1 MPQPEEIP
9 FSESARNKRRQFQT
23 KGLGSRLGRALSSR
37 AIDRPR
43 IGKRKRSIRGTD
55 IDLPT
60 GGIRGS
66 KKPTGTN
73 IDVDR
78 DGWVDEGTRR
88 PRWVGLSSGKPEEV
102 VRTRIDKSRPIIK
115 INKPEEKID
124 KSRAHKLKNYKYGD
138 ESVLGGKISIRQ
150 GPDWLK
156 GLTNEQISSL
166 LVPDSIE
173 TQYKMWLDNYGAGSL
188 IKGSEEEV
196 KFRKWFDNA
205 IEANEYNK
213 FDYSPESRAATRKA
227 VEAALE
233 DSPLFSWA
241 VRNYGSPVFGV
252 VTPKGR
258 DEYVAR
264 PQYKALIAKFANSS
278 VDKDKQIF
286 PKAMASLDLNMVS
299 FFPNYVVDRKTHDI
313 DGPVPMNMNPL
324 HVPSR
329 DDAVMNR
336 SLAGTVVHEWA
347 HWLHQMALR
356 DSERMGV
363 KSERKYFGN
372 NTNERYV
379 AALKVAAEYSDTSK
393 DFLKLHEDR
402 VSFDDSPNVP
412 RTVTSYGHANMREA
426 MAEGMVAYMH
436 PNQDLKNFA
445 INNKL
450 RKDVE
455 TLLGGKDGTGP
466 WSKEIDKQTSLGS
479 GRRERRSNPKG
490 IRLEKTIPGENRRN
504 SLSSGAEEKIEFES
518 VQKSVED
525 LLDLT
530 ATYFDIPDDTE
541 GPLDVRARE
550 RANTRVFRQTKD
562 SGVPDEPITPDEWF
576 SMDVM
581 EVRRVS
587 MDALDLNGQP
597 TGEKINVI
605 MHSPRMHE
613 IEERAREIGES
624 VHQEVLARLEKILPE
639 GIVRPSDVDAARA
652 KLKEELDALELV
664 DEIETKLR
672 QTADQLVEEALNIIT
687 KSDGRDQT
695 LVGSR
700 YWNFLNVDT
709 ANLAGSGQARMM
721 TPEVVE
727 EITLMKNAHIQR
739 EEIVNKT
746 LRNIDELIK
755 LGFLVEATDDGD
767 RQNGRRVFVPKS
779 TMNGELL
786 MGEAAAIVIHDVIPT
801 NQPKNAGMM
810 YIINKPKSD
819 PSSRRSTPW
828 RDIPEDSGDSIHI
841 SEIINQITSV
851 AVSPQEREMLMGKFD
866 GRRLGGLAVPSAIP
880 DELNQKMYAAEYGRR
895 RAKLLSLMTRAAGA
909 PEMRTAEEVVARVYE
924 KSDLREKRRKVL
936 VPYRMAYRD
945 VLLDV
950 INELLEDD
958 DSKKP
963 DLMTATGGMGA
974 EKLNEIAKRFLP
986 SEIIRQINLK
996 FGEGDYPYKKNT
1008 GGRYKTKKKGIY
1020 AIKKA
1025 SGGGEAHFAEN
1036 NELLG
1041 YLQPDGQL
1049 IAAGYSSITIPDG
1062 SLIVRGNDSVKVNV
1076 DDSAGSN
1083 LHELTHVVTFAN
1095 PLASLLENLFF
1106 QRRMAGGRKGKREE
1120 SLSKRINRGA
1130 TRPTLNK
1137 LTDTN
1142 WEGDYGNPVGTGRT
1156 PRKKRSLPDMQVFDD
1171 QFLRTYQ
1178 GRVYSEK
1185 QGTPSKETFTVGM
1198 QNLFVPEEEIVAS
1211 PEIDH
1216 DSNNFV
1222 IGSLLVVAA
1231 QAKRERLN
1239 PERQIRNRTSIMVTE
1254 PQQVPTFPTWNTGGT
1269 RLPTDVVRSVEI
1281 SEIDLP
1287 VQGLSSGKKITPE
1300 QRSAIRG
1307 AEKTLRDMGLQ
1318 ITEIGFV
1325 NKKTGKTR
1333 QSPIF
1338 SVSGRAVVLVDVN
1351 GVRVPFYRSSGSGGK
1366 KNVPSGRWYPIF
1378 GIGKEQVIY
1387 DGYEERLRANGGW
1400 FNKGSEEEIVDYYGV
1415 PELRRIAEN
1424 LDSQLED
1431 LPNVVFND
1439 VRQEFKKSDVDKVAI
1454 DAGVKT
1460 KPMHRSIND
1469 SLWEI
1474 IHRDL
1479 HPVNTY
1485 RESPR
1490 ENIDAVVAKIK
1501 SGRVKLEMDSLSPTV
1516 KKDRLYVSKKSKL
1529 IRKREVELEIKD
1541 KNGEVIRVTV
1551 DAEED
1556 TRYGQAMKRHNVTVV
1571 MTRNNRQVGI
1581 LHARTDGDGLLG
1593 NPDKLT
1599 ISEILV
1605 PEDFQRRGH
1614 GRAMLAF
1621 ASTYNI
1627 GSEKVYHSSKRSE
1640 LGELFA
1646 TGTGLSSGK
1655 KPLPKIPKKSN
1666 MTPGDMRYDDV
1677 AGNGDGDC
1685 FPAASNLLSSLVLK
1699 NPERVNDFR
1708 VVHGIPLGT
1717 GGDAEGKR
1725 FHHAWVEETVK
1736 RTDKEVAEMLD
1747 RFPEA
1752 MREGAK
1758 RQLGPMLS
1766 EYVIVH
1772 DHSNGR
1778 ELRMP
1783 KEVYYAFGQIEEP
1796 LVQKYSFTDLSDEQ
1810 LRVGHHGPYGVDG
1823 ADISQTKRGTK
1834 KNRPSRRGNSV
1845 YDAGGSSLSSG
1856 AKYEEIVKSQ
1866 PRPSDEQINAS
1877 NNIKDLLKLSELRV
1891 ADEWTVTGQ
1900 DAFGDD
1906 EVELTESA
1914 DRANLKEEIK
1924 KNIVTLFTN
1933 EIELENDIIVESRS
1947 GEKINLGRKIKITPV
1962 VKDFSVD
1969 NLSENDIK
1977 EQRDEMGKII
1987 LDGSK
1992 PVTSVSIR
2000 MSISPAD
2007 DEAVARLIRSGIP
2020 EQLIDIESREKVEL
2034 GNAYRQITSDGNT
2047 IYIGHES
2054 IFIGNGAR
2062 KYGIASAVNGR
2073 NESMYSEMGADSIIT
2088 LAASSTSDQ
2097 DGATHWARN
2106 GFTWMG
2112 EPSKQKFIKVIDD
2125 AITNYPGLFSEEE
2138 RKRISSLYKNQN
2150 GEFKSSATPEE
2161 LINFSAADQ
2170 IFKDANDGQG
2180 VTIYFKRG
2188 VEKPSRINSMKN
2200 RMRRRVG
2207 PVSSSSSLS
2216 SGSGEKPAFPRKPTY
2231 GPFIGRANEVFGRA
2245 RTWQEFKEIYENT
2258 EITYIDYETTGL
2270 VFDEFNEPSGN
2281 GFPTQIGAV
2290 KMKNGK
2296 VVARFE
2302 TYVNPGIPTEKWEKW
2317 SQDTLVDYDGKKI
2330 TNDFIE
2336 RQMSIAEAHKKLSEF
2351 IGPNA
2356 ILGVQNAAFDKDVLE
2371 DNLTASNI
2379 DWRPDGWID
2388 LKDVAALSLPRWS
2401 EESPD
2406 GPKRFDKKKDKF
2418 VPSNSLKDITEY
2430 LGVELGDKHHT
2441 ADADAEATAKSMAAL
2456 IKNAVDKEWSTEL
2469 FNADN
2474 RLQKIQKDNEKFNS
2488 EIETFRS
2495 NKDKYLGIERVSSL
2509 SSGGAS
2515 ESEKEEARRLRRV
2528 ANYEKVKAKGEGK
2541 ESILMWDENGNYKER
2556 ATPNYDLDEDS
2567 EEDNDDD
2574 DDDNTSDNGY
2584 ELVSAAEMARRNQ
2597 QFRASQERLNS
2608 PEYMESSRLARV
2620 ARNKGKETNLHNADG
2635 TMKVRGG
2642 EKLSSGASGNKKF
2655 QKQLKLI
2662 EEAVSRSSSRGVET
2676 YSYKQGDITPE
2687 LVDELEKEITNFERE
2702 VESIGEKIE
2711 EEMEKLLDSNKSQK
2725 IKDALYEQLD
2735 KERESIYKL
2744 EESARIA
2751 YLASNRIK
2759 SFSARDSEQMS
2770 ASGWTTEIHISRDS
2784 AGRITGIA
2792 VTGVQMEKQ
2801 ARVLANYFEGVGDV
2815 GDGKALYIDYV
2826 VSLHKEKD
2834 SGRTLLGS
2842 ILEDA
2847 QRDGVSLVQIEPT
2860 DTSTGYWDMFGFT
2873 AAKRKNEFA
2882 VNGPIADYVFLKLD
2896 TPQDDEE
2903 DK

>member
-9 FSESARNKRRQFQT
+9 FNESARNKRRQFQT

-60 GGIRGS
+60 GGIRGN

-88 PRWVGLSSGKPEEV
+88 PRWVGLSSGKPEEA

-124 KSRAHKLKNYKYGD
+124 KPRAHKLKNYKYGD
-138 ESVLGGKISIRQ
+138 ESVLGGRISIRQ

-188 IKGSEEEV
+188 VKGSSEEV
-196 KFRKWFDNA
+196 KFRKWFDDA
-205 IEANEYNK
+205 VEAKEYNK

-264 PQYKALIAKFANSS
+264 PEYKALIAKFANSP
-278 VDKDKQIF
+278 VDKDKQIL

-299 FFPNYVVDRKTHDI
+299 FFPNYVVDRKAHDI
-313 DGPVPMNMNPL
+313 DGLVPMNMNPL

-363 KSERKYFGN
+363 KSERKYFGS
-372 NTNERYV
+372 NTDERYI
-379 AALKVAAEYSDTSK
+379 AALKVATEYSDTSR

-402 VSFDDSPNVP
+402 IPFEDTPKVP
-412 RTVTSYGHANMREA
+412 RTVTSYGHANMRES

-436 PNQDLKNFA
+436 PNQDLKNYA
-445 INNKL
+445 INDKL

-466 WSKEIDKQTSLGS
+466 WTKEIGKQTSLGS

-490 IRLEKTIPGENRRN
+490 IRLEKTIPGESRRN
-504 SLSSGAEEKIEFES
+504 SLSSGGEEKIEFDS

-525 LLDLT
+525 LLDL
-530 ATYFDIPDDTE
+530 AAVYFDIPDNNE

-576 SMDVM
+576 SMDAM
-581 EVRRVS
+581 DVRRVS

-613 IEERAREIGES
+613 MEERAREIGES
-624 VHQEVLARLEKILPE
+624 VHQEVLTRLDKVLPE
-639 GIVRPSDVDAARA
+639 GVVRPDGVATARA
-652 KLKEELDALELV
+652 KMQEELDAIEQIETIESQLADAADELV
-664 DEIETKLR
+664 LNKLREITESDGAGTRFDPETKF
-672 QTADQLVEEALNIIT
+672 
-687 KSDGRDQT
+687 
-695 LVGSR
+695 
-700 YWNFLNVDT
+700 WNFSRVDT
-709 ANLAGSGQARMM
+709 TQLAGSGQDSMM
-721 TPEVVE
+721 TPEIIN
-727 EITLMKNAHIQR
+727 EITSMKEQHIQR
-739 EEIVNKT
+739 DEQIKT
-746 LRNIDELIK
+746 TLGQINELVK
-755 LGFLVEATDDGD
+755 LGFLAEVTDASDKH
-767 RQNGRRVFVPKS
+767 NGRRVFIPKS
-779 TMNGELL
+779 LEEYVKSWPITIKGPETL
-786 MGEAAAIVIHDVIPT
+786 ERSSPAIIVYDLVPT
-801 NQPKNAGMM
+801 TDLHRAGNM
-810 YIINKPKSD
+810 YVFN
-819 PSSRRSTPW
+819 SSNREDSRNNRLTFTPEEVPPLSPEGSIVPGITTSEMHARTPW
-828 RDIPEDSGDSIHI
+828 RDISQESNDLIHI
-841 SEIINQITSV
+841 SQIIESINSV
-851 AVSPQEREMLMGKFD
+851 AISTDELREVNGKFVN
-866 GRRLGGLAVPSAIP
+866 GRVVYPTSIPEEIENKRYSAKYIR
-880 DELNQKMYAAEYGRR
+880 QKT
-895 RAKLLSLMTRAAGA
+895 KLIKMMKRAAGA
-909 PEMRTAEEVVARVYE
+909 PEKNEDESRARFAA
-924 KSDLREKRRKVL
+924 KSELRANRRKIL

-963 DLMTATGGMGA
+963 KLMTSTGGMGA
-974 EKLNEIAKRFLP
+974 EKLDEVARRFLP
-986 SEIIRQINLK
+986 SEIIRQINLR
-996 FGEGDYPYKKNT
+996 FGEGDYPYKKVT
-1008 GGRYKTKKKGIY
+1008 RGRYKTTKKGIY

-1049 IAAGYSSITIPDG
+1049 IAAGYSSISIPDG
-1062 SLIVRGNDSVKVNV
+1062 SSIIRGNDSVKVNV
-1076 DDSAGSN
+1076 DDSDGSN
-1083 LHELTHVVTFAN
+1083 IHELTHVITFAN

-1142 WEGDYGNPVGTGRT
+1142 WEGEYGNPVGTGKN
-1156 PRKKRSLPDMQVFDD
+1156 PRRKGLSANDMRVFDD

-1178 GRVYSEK
+1178 GRVYNDEHS
-1185 QGTPSKETFTVGM
+1185 TPSKETFTVGM

-1239 PERQIRNRTSIMVTE
+1239 PERQLRNRVSVMVSE
-1254 PQQVPTFPTWNTGGT
+1254 PQKVSTPEPPKTLSQ
-1269 RLPTDVVRSVEI
+1269 DVIRSIEI

-1287 VQGLSSGKKITPE
+1287 VESLSSGKKITPE
-1300 QRSAIRG
+1300 QRSAIRS
-1307 AEKTLRDMGLQ
+1307 AEKTLRDMDLQ

-1338 SVSGRAVVLVDVN
+1338 SVAGRPVVLVDVN
-1351 GVRVPFYRSSGSGGK
+1351 GVRIPFYRSSGSGGK

-1424 LDSQLED
+1424 LDSALED
-1431 LPNVVFND
+1431 LPWVVFND

-1490 ENIDAVVAKIK
+1490 ENIDAVVGKIK
-1501 SGRVKLEMDSLSPTV
+1501 SGRVKLDVDSLSPTV
-1516 KKDRLYVSKKSKL
+1516 KKDRLYVSKKSKS

-1571 MTRNNRQVGI
+1571 MTRDNRQVGI
-1581 LHARTDGDGLLG
+1581 LHARTDGDGMLG

-1621 ASTYNI
+1621 ANTYNI

-1666 MTPGDMRYDDV
+1666 MTPGDMQYDDV

-1685 FPAASNLLSSLVLK
+1685 FPAAGNLLSSLVLK

-1747 RFPEA
+1747 RFPET

-1810 LRVGHHGPYGVDG
+1810 SKTGHHGPYGADDV
-1823 ADISQTKRGTK
+1823 DISKTKRGTK
-1834 KNRPSRRGNSV
+1834 KNRTSRRGNSISN
-1845 YDAGGSSLSSG
+1845 DGGSSLSSG
-1856 AKYEEIVKSQ
+1856 AT
-1866 PRPSDEQINAS
+1866 P
-1877 NNIKDLLKLSELRV
+1877 
-1891 ADEWTVTGQ
+1891 
-1900 DAFGDD
+1900 DD
-1906 EVELTESA
+1906 
-1914 DRANLKEEIK
+1914 
-1924 KNIVTLFTN
+1924 
-1933 EIELENDIIVESRS
+1933 
-1947 GEKINLGRKIKITPV
+1947 
-1962 VKDFSVD
+1962 
-1969 NLSENDIK
+1969 
-1977 EQRDEMGKII
+1977 
-1987 LDGSK
+1987 K
-1992 PVTSVSIR
+1992 P
-2000 MSISPAD
+2000 
-2007 DEAVARLIRSGIP
+2007 
-2020 EQLIDIESREKVEL
+2020 Q
-2034 GNAYRQITSDGNT
+2034 
-2047 IYIGHES
+2047 
-2054 IFIGNGAR
+2054 
-2062 KYGIASAVNGR
+2062 
-2073 NESMYSEMGADSIIT
+2073 
-2088 LAASSTSDQ
+2088 
-2097 DGATHWARN
+2097 
-2106 GFTWMG
+2106 
-2112 EPSKQKFIKVIDD
+2112 
-2125 AITNYPGLFSEEE
+2125 
-2138 RKRISSLYKNQN
+2138 
-2150 GEFKSSATPEE
+2150 
-2161 LINFSAADQ
+2161 
-2170 IFKDANDGQG
+2170 
-2180 VTIYFKRG
+2180 
-2188 VEKPSRINSMKN
+2188 
-2200 RMRRRVG
+2200 
-2207 PVSSSSSLS
+2207 
-2216 SGSGEKPAFPRKPTY
+2216 FPRKPTY
-2231 GPFIGRANEVFGRA
+2231 GPFIGRTNEVFGRA
-2245 RTWQEFKEIYENT
+2245 RTWEEFKDIYEDT

-2270 VFDEFNEPSGN
+2270 VFDEFNESSGN

-2302 TYVNPGIPTEKWEKW
+2302 TYINPGTPIEQWEKW
-2317 SQDTLVDYDGKKI
+2317 SRDTLVDYDGKPI
-2330 TNDFIE
+2330 TNEFIQK
-2336 RQMSIAEAHKKLSEF
+2336 QMSIAEAHRRLAEF

-2371 DNLTASNI
+2371 DNLTASGI

-2388 LKDVAALSLPRWS
+2388 LKDVAAMSLPRWS

-2406 GPKRFDKKKDKF
+2406 GPKRFDKKKGKF

-2441 ADADAEATAKSMAAL
+2441 ADADAEATAKSMNSL
-2456 IKNAVDKEWSTEL
+2456 IKNAIEKNWSTEL
-2469 FNADN
+2469 FDADN
-2474 RLQKIQKDNEKFNS
+2474 RLQKVQREKEKFDS

-2495 NKDKYLGIERVSSL
+2495 NKNRYLGIESVSSL
-2509 SSGGAS
+2509 SSGKS
-2515 ESEKEEARRLRRV
+2515 S
-2528 ANYEKVKAKGEGK
+2528 
-2541 ESILMWDENGNYKER
+2541 
-2556 ATPNYDLDEDS
+2556 
-2567 EEDNDDD
+2567 
-2574 DDDNTSDNGY
+2574 SD
-2584 ELVSAAEMARRNQ
+2584 
-2597 QFRASQERLNS
+2597 
-2608 PEYMESSRLARV
+2608 
-2620 ARNKGKETNLHNADG
+2620 
-2635 TMKVRGG
+2635 
-2642 EKLSSGASGNKKF
+2642 KF

-2662 EEAVSRSSSRGVET
+2662 DEAASRSSSRGVKT
-2676 YSYKQGDITPE
+2676 SSYKQGDITPDFA
-2687 LVDELEKEITNFERE
+2687 DELEIEVISFESE
-2702 VESIGEKIE
+2702 VESMVQKIE
-2711 EEMEKLLDSNKSQK
+2711 EEMEKTLDSNKPAR
-2725 IKDALYEQLD
+2725 IKDALYEQLE
-2735 KERESIYKL
+2735 KERESLYKV
-2744 EESARIA
+2744 EESARLA
-2751 YLASNRIK
+2751 YLALNKIK
-2759 SFSARDSEQMS
+2759 SFSADQERASS
-2770 ASGWTTEIHISRDS
+2770 SGWTTELHISRDS

-2792 VTGVQMEKQ
+2792 VTGVQKEKQ
-2801 ARVLANYFEGVGDV
+2801 ARVLADYFDDLADV
-2815 GDGKALYIDYV
+2815 GDGKALAIDYM
-2826 VSLHKEKD
+2826 VSFHKERD
-2834 SGRTLLGS
+2834 SGRTLLSS
-2842 ILEDA
+2842 ILSDA
-2847 QRDGVSLVQIEPT
+2847 EKDGVSLVQIEPT
-2860 DTSTGYWDMFGFT
+2860 DTSSGYWEMFGFT
-2873 AAKRKNEFA
+2873 PAKQKNEWSA
-2882 VNGPIADYVFLKLD
+2882 NGPIPEYVFLKLD
-2896 TPQDDEE
+2896 TPQDDEGAE
-2903 DK
+2903 

>member
-9 FSESARNKRRQFQT
+9 FNESARNKRRQFQT

-60 GGIRGS
+60 GGIRGN

-124 KSRAHKLKNYKYGD
+124 KPRAHKLKNYKYGD
-138 ESVLGGKISIRQ
+138 ESVLGGRISIRQ

-188 IKGSEEEV
+188 VKGSSEEV
-196 KFRKWFDNA
+196 KFRKWFDDA
-205 IEANEYNK
+205 VEAKEYNK

-264 PQYKALIAKFANSS
+264 PEYKALIAKFANSP
-278 VDKDKQIF
+278 VDKDKQIL

-299 FFPNYVVDRKTHDI
+299 FFPNYVVDRKAHDI
-313 DGPVPMNMNPL
+313 DGLVPMNMNPL

-356 DSERMGV
+356 DSERIGV
-363 KSERKYFGN
+363 KSERKYFGS
-372 NTNERYV
+372 NTDERYI
-379 AALKVAAEYSDTSK
+379 AALKVAAEYSDTSR

-402 VSFDDSPNVP
+402 IPFEDTPKVP
-412 RTVTSYGHANMREA
+412 RTVTSYGHANMRES

-436 PNQDLKNFA
+436 PNQDLKNYA
-445 INNKL
+445 INDKL

-466 WSKEIDKQTSLGS
+466 WTKEIGRQTSLGS

-490 IRLEKTIPGENRRN
+490 IRLEKTIPGESRKN
-504 SLSSGAEEKIEFES
+504 SLSSGGEEKIEFDS

-525 LLDLT
+525 LLDL
-530 ATYFDIPDDTE
+530 AAVYFDIPDNNE
-541 GPLDVRARE
+541 GPLDIRARE
-550 RANTRVFRQTKD
+550 LANTRVFRQTKET
-562 SGVPDEPITPDEWF
+562 GVPDEPITPDEWF

-597 TGEKINVI
+597 TGEKINVT

-624 VHQEVLARLEKILPE
+624 VHQEVLTRLDKVLPE
-639 GIVRPSDVDAARA
+639 GVVRPDGVATARA
-652 KLKEELDALELV
+652 KMQEELDAMEQIETVESQLADAADELV
-664 DEIETKLR
+664 LNKLREITESDGAGGRFNPETKF
-672 QTADQLVEEALNIIT
+672 
-687 KSDGRDQT
+687 
-695 LVGSR
+695 
-700 YWNFLNVDT
+700 WNFSRVDT
-709 ANLAGSGQARMM
+709 AQLAGSGQDSIM
-721 TPEVVE
+721 TPEIIN
-727 EITLMKNAHIQR
+727 EIASMKEQHIQR
-739 EEIVNKT
+739 DEQIKT
-746 LRNIDELIK
+746 TLGQINELVK
-755 LGFLVEATDDGD
+755 LGFLAEVTDASDKH
-767 RQNGRRVFVPKS
+767 NGRRVFIPKS
-779 TMNGELL
+779 LEEYVKSGPITIKGPETL
-786 MGEAAAIVIHDVIPT
+786 ERSSPAIIVYDLVPT
-801 NQPKNAGMM
+801 TDLQRAGNM
-810 YIINKPKSD
+810 YVFN
-819 PSSRRSTPW
+819 SSNREDSRNNRFTFTPEEFPPLSPEGSIVPGITTSEMHARTPW
-828 RDIPEDSGDSIHI
+828 RDISQESNDLIHI
-841 SEIINQITSV
+841 SQIIESINSV
-851 AVSPQEREMLMGKFD
+851 AISTDELREVNGKFVN
-866 GRRLGGLAVPSAIP
+866 GRVVYPTSIPEEIENKRYSAKYIR
-880 DELNQKMYAAEYGRR
+880 QKT
-895 RAKLLSLMTRAAGA
+895 KLIKMMKRAAGA
-909 PEMRTAEEVVARVYE
+909 PEKNEDESRARFAA
-924 KSDLREKRRKVL
+924 KSELRANRRKIL

-958 DSKKP
+958 GSKKP
-963 DLMTATGGMGA
+963 ELMTSTGGMGA
-974 EKLNEIAKRFLP
+974 EKLDEVARRFLP
-986 SEIIRQINLK
+986 SEIIRQINSR
-996 FGEGDYPYKKNT
+996 FGEGDYPYKKVAR
-1008 GGRYKTKKKGIY
+1008 GRYKTTKKGIY

-1036 NELLG
+1036 NEVLG
-1041 YLQPDGQL
+1041 YMQPDGVL
-1049 IAAGYSSITIPDG
+1049 MAAGYSSIPIPDG
-1062 SLIVRGNDSVKVNV
+1062 SLIIRGNDSVKVNV
-1076 DDSAGSN
+1076 DDSDGSN
-1083 LHELTHVVTFAN
+1083 IHELTHVITFAN

-1142 WEGDYGNPVGTGRT
+1142 WEGEYGNPVGTGKT
-1156 PRKKRSLPDMQVFDD
+1156 PRRKGLAANDMRVFDD

-1178 GRVYSEK
+1178 GRVYSEDHS
-1185 QGTPSKETFTVGM
+1185 TPSKETFTVGM

-1239 PERQIRNRTSIMVTE
+1239 PERQLRNRVSVMVSE
-1254 PQQVPTFPTWNTGGT
+1254 PQKVSTPEPPKTLSQ
-1269 RLPTDVVRSVEI
+1269 DVIRSIEI

-1287 VQGLSSGKKITPE
+1287 VESLSSGKKITPE
-1300 QRSAIRG
+1300 QRSAIRS
-1307 AEKTLRDMGLQ
+1307 AEKTLRDMDLQ

-1338 SVSGRAVVLVDVN
+1338 SVAGRPVVLVDVN
-1351 GVRVPFYRSSGSGGK
+1351 GVRIPFYRSSGSGGK

-1415 PELRRIAEN
+1415 PELRRIAED
-1424 LDSQLED
+1424 LDSALED
-1431 LPNVVFND
+1431 LPWVVFND

-1490 ENIDAVVAKIK
+1490 ENIDAVVGKIK
-1501 SGRVKLEMDSLSPTV
+1501 SGRVKLDVDSLSPTV

-1556 TRYGQAMKRHNVTVV
+1556 ARYGQAMKRHNVTVV
-1571 MTRNNRQVGI
+1571 MTRDNRQVGI
-1581 LHARTDGDGLLG
+1581 LHARTDGDGMLG

-1621 ASTYNI
+1621 ANTYNI

-1666 MTPGDMRYDDV
+1666 MTPGDMQYDDV

-1685 FPAASNLLSSLVLK
+1685 FPAAGNLLSSLVLK

-1747 RFPEA
+1747 RFPET

-1758 RQLGPMLS
+1758 RQLGPILS

-1810 LRVGHHGPYGVDG
+1810 SKTGHHGPYGTDDV
-1823 ADISQTKRGTK
+1823 DISKTKRGNK
-1834 KNRPSRRGNSV
+1834 KNRTSRRRSSA
-1845 YDAGGSSLSSG
+1845 YDDGGSSLSSG
-1856 AKYEEIVKSQ
+1856 AKYEEIVRSQ
-1866 PRPSDEQINAS
+1866 PSPSSEQVDS
-1877 NNIKDLLKLSELRV
+1877 SRDFKDLIQLDELRKEDV
-1891 ADEWTVTGQ
+1891 WTTTGV
-1900 DAFGDD
+1900 DPFGDD
-1906 EVELTESA
+1906 ITEIVDSE
-1914 DRANLKEEIK
+1914 DRIK
-1924 KNIVTLFTN
+1924 IKNDIKRSIETVFSN
-1933 EIELENDIIVESRS
+1933 EIELDDSIIVVSSS
-1947 GEKINLGRKIKITPV
+1947 GEKINLGNKIKITAV
-1962 VKDFSVD
+1962 VDEIQVSSLD
-1969 NLSENDIK
+1969 ENDVS
-1977 EQRDEMGKII
+1977 EQINEIGSLII
-1987 LDGSK
+1987 GGDKK
-1992 PVTSVSIR
+1992 PLTRIDVKFK
-2000 MSISPAD
+2000 ISPAD
-2007 DEAVARLIRSGIP
+2007 SSATEKLLVLGVP
-2020 EQLIDIESREKVEL
+2020 ESLIDIDNPGKNIEL
-2034 GNAYRQITSDGNT
+2034 GRAHRAIFTDGSKT
-2047 IYIGHES
+2047 IISHES
-2054 IFIGNGAR
+2054 IFVGNDAR
-2062 KYGIASAVNGR
+2062 KNGISSALNAR
-2073 NESMYSEMGADSIIT
+2073 NESLYREIDADSII
-2088 LAASSTSDQ
+2088 AYGMSSASDQ
-2097 DGATHWARN
+2097 LGATHWARN
-2106 GFTWMG
+2106 GFKILG
-2112 EPSKQKFIKVIDD
+2112 EPSKQKFIGVIDD
-2125 AITNYPGLFSEEE
+2125 AITNRPDLFSEEE
-2138 RKRISSLYKNQN
+2138 INRISSLYKKDKKT
-2150 GEFKSSATPEE
+2150 GKFTSSATPED
-2161 LINFSAADQ
+2161 LIDFAEADE
-2170 IFKDANDGQG
+2170 IFKSSNNGDGAAIFF
-2180 VTIYFKRG
+2180 TREI
-2188 VEKPSRINSMKN
+2188 EKPSGIDRVRNRIK
-2200 RMRRRVG
+2200 RRVG
-2207 PVSSSSSLS
+2207 SSGIVPTSSSLS
-2216 SGSGEKPAFPRKPTY
+2216 SGATPDDKPQFPRKPTY
-2231 GPFIGRANEVFGRA
+2231 GPFIGRTNEVFGRA
-2245 RTWQEFKEIYENT
+2245 RTWEEFKDIYEDT

-2270 VFDEFNEPSGN
+2270 VFDEFNESSGN
-2281 GFPTQIGAV
+2281 GLPTQIGAV
-2290 KMKNGK
+2290 KMRNGK

-2302 TYVNPGIPTEKWEKW
+2302 TYINPGTPIEQWEKW
-2317 SQDTLVDYDGKKI
+2317 SRDTLVDYDGKPI
-2330 TNDFIE
+2330 TNEFIQK
-2336 RQMSIAEAHKKLSEF
+2336 QMSIAEAHRRLAEF

-2371 DNLTASNI
+2371 DNLTASGI

-2388 LKDVAALSLPRWS
+2388 LKDVAAMSLPRWS

-2406 GPKRFDKKKDKF
+2406 GPKRFDKKKGKF

-2441 ADADAEATAKSMAAL
+2441 ADADAEATAKSMNSL
-2456 IKNAVDKEWSTEL
+2456 IKNAIEKNWSTEL
-2469 FNADN
+2469 FDADN
-2474 RLQKIQKDNEKFNS
+2474 RLQKVQREKEKFDS

-2495 NKDKYLGIERVSSL
+2495 NKNRYLGIESVSSL
-2509 SSGGAS
+2509 SSGKS
-2515 ESEKEEARRLRRV
+2515 S
-2528 ANYEKVKAKGEGK
+2528 
-2541 ESILMWDENGNYKER
+2541 
-2556 ATPNYDLDEDS
+2556 
-2567 EEDNDDD
+2567 
-2574 DDDNTSDNGY
+2574 SD
-2584 ELVSAAEMARRNQ
+2584 
-2597 QFRASQERLNS
+2597 
-2608 PEYMESSRLARV
+2608 
-2620 ARNKGKETNLHNADG
+2620 
-2635 TMKVRGG
+2635 
-2642 EKLSSGASGNKKF
+2642 KF

-2662 EEAVSRSSSRGVET
+2662 DEAASRSSSRGVKT
-2676 YSYKQGDITPE
+2676 SSYKQGDITPDF
-2687 LVDELEKEITNFERE
+2687 VDELEIEVISFESE
-2702 VESIGEKIE
+2702 VESMVQKIE
-2711 EEMEKLLDSNKSQK
+2711 EEMEKTLDSNKPAR
-2725 IKDALYEQLD
+2725 IKDALYEQLE
-2735 KERESIYKL
+2735 KERESLYKV
-2744 EESARIA
+2744 EESARLA
-2751 YLASNRIK
+2751 YLALNKIK
-2759 SFSARDSEQMS
+2759 SFSADQERASS
-2770 ASGWTTEIHISRDS
+2770 SGWTTELHISRDS

-2792 VTGVQMEKQ
+2792 VTGVQKEKQ
-2801 ARVLANYFEGVGDV
+2801 ARVLADYFDDLTDV
-2815 GDGKALYIDYV
+2815 GDGKALAIDYM
-2826 VSLHKEKD
+2826 VSFHKERD
-2834 SGRTLLGS
+2834 SGRTLLSS
-2842 ILEDA
+2842 ILSDA
-2847 QRDGVSLVQIEPT
+2847 ERDGVSLVQIEPT
-2860 DTSTGYWDMFGFT
+2860 DTSSGYWEMFGFT
-2873 AAKRKNEFA
+2873 PAKQKNEWSA
-2882 VNGPIADYVFLKLD
+2882 NGPIPEYVFLKLD
-2896 TPQDDEE
+2896 TPQDDEGAE
-2903 DK
+2903 

>member
-9 FSESARNKRRQFQT
+9 FNESARNKRRQFQT

-138 ESVLGGKISIRQ
+138 ESVLGGRISIRQ
-150 GPDWLK
+150 GPDWLN

-188 IKGSEEEV
+188 IKGSSEEV
-196 KFRKWFDNA
+196 KFRKWFDDA
-205 IEANEYNK
+205 VEAKEYNK

-264 PQYKALIAKFANSS
+264 PEYKSLIAKFANSS

-299 FFPNYVVDRKTHDI
+299 FFPNYVIDRKAHDI
-313 DGPVPMNMNPL
+313 DGLVPMNMNPL

-347 HWLHQMALR
+347 HWLHQMAIR

-372 NTNERYV
+372 NTDERYI
-379 AALKVAAEYSDTSK
+379 AALKVAAEYSDTSR

-402 VSFDDSPNVP
+402 IPFEDSPKVP

-436 PNQDLKNFA
+436 PNQDLKNYA
-445 INNKL
+445 INDKL

-466 WSKEIDKQTSLGS
+466 WTKEIGKQTSLGS

-490 IRLEKTIPGENRRN
+490 IRLEKTIPGESRKN
-504 SLSSGAEEKIEFES
+504 SLSSGGEEKIEFDN

-530 ATYFDIPDDTE
+530 AVYFDIPDNNE

-581 EVRRVS
+581 DVRRVS

-624 VHQEVLARLEKILPE
+624 VHQEVLARLEKTLPE
-639 GIVRPSDVDAARA
+639 GTVRPSDVAAARA

-664 DEIETKLR
+664 ETIETQLR
-672 QTADQLVEEALNIIT
+672 EQADKLVEEALTVIT
-687 KSDGRDQT
+687 QSDARPTGAAN
-695 LVGSR
+695 SR
-700 YWNFLNVDT
+700 YWDFSKVDT
-709 ANLAGSGQARMM
+709 ANLAGSGQVRMM

-755 LGFLVEATDDGD
+755 LGFLMEATDDGD
-767 RQNGRRVFVPKS
+767 RQIGRRVFVPKS
-779 TMNGELL
+779 TKMYELEFT
-786 MGEAAAIVIHDVIPT
+786 GVAAIIIHDVTPT
-801 NQPKNAGMM
+801 NQPGIAGM
-810 YIINKPKSD
+810 IHITSRPNSD

-828 RDIPEDSGDSIHI
+828 RDIPEDSEDSIHI
-841 SEIINQITSV
+841 SEIIKQITSV
-851 AVSPQEREMLMGKFD
+851 AVSPQERDMLKGKNF
-866 GRRLGGLAVPSAIP
+866 APSDMP
-880 DELNQKMYAAEYGRR
+880 DELNQKLYAAEYSRR
-895 RAKLLSLMTRAAGA
+895 RAKLLKLMGRAAGA
-909 PEMRTAEEVVARVYE
+909 PEIQTAEERSLQLKA
-924 KSDLREKRRKVL
+924 KSDLREKRRKIL

-958 DSKKP
+958 GSKKP

-974 EKLNEIAKRFLP
+974 EKLNEVARRFLP

-996 FGEGDYPYKKNT
+996 FGEGDYPYKKVT
-1008 GGRYKTKKKGIY
+1008 RGRYSTKKKGIY

-1025 SGGGEAHFAEN
+1025 SGGGEAHFSEN

-1041 YLQPDGQL
+1041 YLQPDGVL
-1049 IAAGYSSITIPDG
+1049 MAAGYSSIPIPDG
-1062 SLIVRGNDSVKVNV
+1062 SLIIRGNDSVKVNV
-1076 DDSAGSN
+1076 DESDGSN
-1083 LHELTHVVTFAN
+1083 LHELTHVITFAN

-1142 WEGDYGNPVGTGRT
+1142 WEGDYGNPVGTGKT

-1178 GRVYSEK
+1178 GRVYSDK
-1185 QGTPSKETFTVGM
+1185 QSTPSKETFTVGIES
-1198 QNLFVPEEEIVAS
+1198 LFVPEEALVAS

-1239 PERQIRNRTSIMVTE
+1239 PERQIRNRTSIVVTE
-1254 PQQVPTFPTWNTGGT
+1254 PQQVSTPEPPIA
-1269 RLPTDVVRSVEI
+1269 LSQDVIRSMEI

-1287 VQGLSSGKKITPE
+1287 VQSLSSGKKITPE
-1300 QRSAIRG
+1300 QRSAIRS
-1307 AEKTLRDMGLQ
+1307 AEKTLRGMDFQ

-1415 PELRRIAEN
+1415 PELREIAEN
-1424 LDSQLED
+1424 LDSVLED

-1439 VRQEFKKSDVDKVAI
+1439 VRQEFEKSDVDKVAI
-1454 DAGVKT
+1454 GAGVKP
-1460 KPMHRSIND
+1460 KSMHRSIND

-1490 ENIDAVVAKIK
+1490 ENIDEVVNKIK
-1501 SGRVKLEMDSLSPTV
+1501 TGRVKLDTDSLSPTV

-1541 KNGEVIRVTV
+1541 KNGEVIRVTI

-1556 TRYGQAMKRHNVTVV
+1556 TRYGQAMKKHDVTVR
-1571 MTRNNRQVGI
+1571 MKKNNREVGVLHAKIDMSGI
-1581 LHARTDGDGLLG
+1581 LG
-1593 NPDKLT
+1593 NRDKLT

-1621 ASTYNI
+1621 ANTYNI
-1627 GSEKVYHSSKRSE
+1627 GSEKVYHSSIRSE

-1655 KPLPKIPKKSN
+1655 KPLPKIPNKSN
-1666 MTPGDMRYDDV
+1666 MTPGDMQYDNV

-1810 LRVGHHGPYGVDG
+1810 SRVGHHGPYGVDG
-1823 ADISQTKRGTK
+1823 VDISQAKRGTK
-1834 KNRPSRRGNSV
+1834 QNRTSRRGNIVSS
-1845 YDAGGSSLSSG
+1845 DGGSSLSSG
-1856 AKYEEIVKSQ
+1856 AKYAEIVKSQ
-1866 PRPSDEQINAS
+1866 PTPSREQIDSSGNF
-1877 NNIKDLLKLSELRV
+1877 KDLIQLDELKKEDVWTTTGVDIWGDETTELADSE
-1891 ADEWTVTGQ
+1891 
-1900 DAFGDD
+1900 
-1906 EVELTESA
+1906 
-1914 DRANLKEEIK
+1914 DRANIKNDIK
-1924 KNIVTLFTN
+1924 KSIETLFSY
-1933 EIELENDIIVESRS
+1933 EIELDESIIILSNS
-1947 GEKINLGRKIKITPV
+1947 GEKINLGNKIKITAV
-1962 VKDFSVD
+1962 VDGVEVSSLEEKDI
-1969 NLSENDIK
+1969 SEQISEIGRIILGGDKNPLTKIDIK
-1977 EQRDEMGKII
+1977 FK
-1987 LDGSK
+1987 
-1992 PVTSVSIR
+1992 
-2000 MSISPAD
+2000 ISPAD
-2007 DEAVARLIRSGIP
+2007 SSATEKLIALGVP
-2020 EQLIDIESREKVEL
+2020 ESLIDIDNPGTNIEL
-2034 GNAYRQITSDGNT
+2034 GRAHRSILTDGSKTVIN
-2047 IYIGHES
+2047 HES
-2054 IFIGNGAR
+2054 VTIASAAR
-2062 KYGIASAVNGR
+2062 RNGIASALNAR
-2073 NESMYSEMGADSIIT
+2073 NESLYGLIDADSIVT
-2088 LAASSTSDQ
+2088 NGMSSTLVAHGWSSTLDQ
-2097 DGATHWARN
+2097 IGATHWARN
-2106 GFTWMG
+2106 GFKILG
-2112 EPSKQKFIKVIDD
+2112 EPSKQKFIGVIDD
-2125 AITNYPGLFSEEE
+2125 AIINKPGSFSEEE
-2138 RKRISSLYKNQN
+2138 MKRISSLYKKDKKT
-2150 GEFKSSATPEE
+2150 GKFTSSATAEE
-2161 LINFSAADQ
+2161 LIDFTEADEVFKLTNNGDGVA
-2170 IFKDANDGQG
+2170 IFFTREVA
-2180 VTIYFKRG
+2180 
-2188 VEKPSRINSMKN
+2188 KPSGINRAMNRIK
-2200 RMRRRVG
+2200 RRVG
-2207 PVSSSSSLS
+2207 SAGITPSSSSLS
-2216 SGSGEKPAFPRKPTY
+2216 SGAKVSPNDDKPRFPRKPTY
-2231 GPFIGRANEVFGRA
+2231 GPFIGRTNEVFGRA
-2245 RTWQEFKEIYENT
+2245 RTWEEFKDIYEDT

-2270 VFDEFNEPSGN
+2270 VFDEFNESSGN

-2296 VVARFE
+2296 VVSRFE
-2302 TYVNPGIPTEKWEKW
+2302 TYINPGIPKEQWEQW
-2317 SQDTLVDYDGKKI
+2317 SRDTLVDYDGKPI
-2330 TNDFIE
+2330 TNEFIQK
-2336 RQMSIAEAHKKLSEF
+2336 QMSIAEAHRKLAEF

-2371 DNLTASNI
+2371 DNLTASGI

-2388 LKDVAALSLPRWS
+2388 LKDVAAMSLPRWS

-2406 GPKRFDKKKDKF
+2406 GPKRFDKEKGKF

-2441 ADADAEATAKSMAAL
+2441 ADADAEATAKSMSTL
-2456 IKNAVDKEWSTEL
+2456 IKNAIEKNWSTEL
-2469 FNADN
+2469 FDANN
-2474 RLQKIQKDNEKFNS
+2474 RLQKVQMEKEKFDS

-2495 NKDKYLGIERVSSL
+2495 NKDRYL
-2509 SSGGAS
+2509 
-2515 ESEKEEARRLRRV
+2515 
-2528 ANYEKVKAKGEGK
+2528 
-2541 ESILMWDENGNYKER
+2541 
-2556 ATPNYDLDEDS
+2556 
-2567 EEDNDDD
+2567 
-2574 DDDNTSDNGY
+2574 
-2584 ELVSAAEMARRNQ
+2584 
-2597 QFRASQERLNS
+2597 
-2608 PEYMESSRLARV
+2608 
-2620 ARNKGKETNLHNADG
+2620 GKET
-2635 TMKVRGG
+2635 G
-2642 EKLSSGASGNKKF
+2642 E
-2655 QKQLKLI
+2655 
-2662 EEAVSRSSSRGVET
+2662 
-2676 YSYKQGDITPE
+2676 
-2687 LVDELEKEITNFERE
+2687 
-2702 VESIGEKIE
+2702 
-2711 EEMEKLLDSNKSQK
+2711 
-2725 IKDALYEQLD
+2725 
-2735 KERESIYKL
+2735 
-2744 EESARIA
+2744 
-2751 YLASNRIK
+2751 
-2759 SFSARDSEQMS
+2759 
-2770 ASGWTTEIHISRDS
+2770 
-2784 AGRITGIA
+2784 
-2792 VTGVQMEKQ
+2792 
-2801 ARVLANYFEGVGDV
+2801 
-2815 GDGKALYIDYV
+2815 
-2826 VSLHKEKD
+2826 
-2834 SGRTLLGS
+2834 
-2842 ILEDA
+2842 
-2847 QRDGVSLVQIEPT
+2847 
-2860 DTSTGYWDMFGFT
+2860 
-2873 AAKRKNEFA
+2873 
-2882 VNGPIADYVFLKLD
+2882 
-2896 TPQDDEE
+2896 
-2903 DK
+2903 